1 VLKKAGIVVA
11 TAAAGLLA
19 VSPLAFAGDKD
30 DHDHHRE
37 NDRHKSVKVERVK
50 RGDHFEGTNQAEQ
63 GLVARPVAINIC
75 NNGDF
80 GDDYWGAASWL
91 QPPTSVEEDRNCYQR
106 AESSVDAEQDVDQ
119 SNEND

>member
-37 NDRHKSVKVERVK
+37 NDGHKRVKVERVE
-50 RGDHFEGTNQAEQ
+50 HFEGVNQAEQ
-63 GLVARPVAINIC
+63 GLVARPVAVNIC

-80 GDDYWGAASWL
+80 GDDIWGL
-91 QPPTSVEEDRNCYQR
+91 VNLPLLTTPPTVDEDRNCYQR
-106 AESSVDAEQDVDQ
+106 AESSVDAEQQVEQ

>member
-1 VLKKAGIVVA
+1 MLKKAGIVVA

-30 DHDHHRE
+30 DHDHHR
-37 NDRHKSVKVERVK
+37 DHDGHKKVKVEK
-50 RGDHFEGTNQAEQ
+50 FEGTNEAENL
-63 GLVARPVAINIC
+63 LVARPVAVNIC

-80 GDDYWGAASWL
+80 GDDILGAIAL
-91 QPPTSVEEDRNCYQR
+91 PLLPGPNVEKDHYAPCYQR
-106 AESSVDAEQDVDQ
+106 AEAPVDAEQRVEQ

>member
-30 DHDHHRE
+30 DRDHDH
-37 NDRHKSVKVERVK
+37 DGHKKVKIEKVEK
-50 RGDHFEGTNQAEQ
+50 FEDINDAESA
-63 GLVARPVAINIC
+63 LVARPVAVNIC

-80 GDDYWGAASWL
+80 GDDFWGALDSFV
-91 QPPTSVEEDRNCYQR
+91 PGPEVDEERNCYQR
-106 AESSVDAEQDVDQ
+106 AEAPVEAEQHVEQ
-119 SNEND
+119 SNDD